1 MAKEQANI
9 TYKAILSL
17 MEKPGS
23 RIHFIGVGGI
33 SMYSL
38 ASLCAMRALRVS
50 GSDVEESERTAALRR
65 LGVEVK
71 IGHTVANSIDKDLVV
86 YTHAIS
92 ESNPELLGALRLGIP
107 TVSRAHLLGAIMTEY
122 KNRIGVSGSHGKS
135 TTLAMLDSI
144 FSLAGRNP
152 TVLSGAALESHEPFR
167 IGGNDTMIY
176 EGCEYKDS
184 FLSFLPTVFMALN
197 LEHDHPDYFPTLADV
212 KASFEKAIDRAP
224 LSIIN
229 ADDTEL
235 SSIARRLGTKK
246 IITVGQ
252 RERADYRYRIVTFAK
267 DGYVFEIYKDGITLG
282 EFSLSVIG
290 VFNVASAAMAVVAAI
305 ESGISPETA
314 SLAISSFRGIERRM
328 QRVGSRL
335 GREVYYDYA
344 HHPTEIR
351 ETINALKMH
360 TGDTLTVIFKPHTY
374 SRTKALWK
382 DFCSALSLAD
392 SVILT
397 DIYPA
402 REEKIE
408 GVSSERLAK
417 DVGVR
422 AIYASDSEV
431 VSVLDKST
439 HGAIVIMGAGNLDR
453 VKYDI
458 LNK

>member
-1 MAKEQANI
+1 
-9 TYKAILSL
+9 

-23 RIHFIGVGGI
+23 RVHFIGIGGI

-50 GSDVEESERTAALRR
+50 GSDIEESERTAALRR
-65 LGVEVK
+65 LGVEVR

-86 YTHAIS
+86 YTHAVS
-92 ESNPELLGALRLGIP
+92 ENNPELLGAKKLDIP
-107 TVSRAHLLGAIMTEY
+107 TVSRAQLLGALMTEY
-122 KNRIGVSGSHGKS
+122 KGRIGVSGSHGKS

-167 IGGNDTMIY
+167 IGGKDMMIY

-184 FLSFLPTVFMALN
+184 FLHFLPTVFIALN

-212 KASFEKAIDRAP
+212 KASFEKAISRAP

-229 ADDTEL
+229 ADDSVL
-235 SSIARRLGTKK
+235 ASIVRRQRPKK
-246 IITVGQ
+246 RIITVGQ
-252 RERADYRYRIVTFAK
+252 TERADYRYGIVSFAK
-267 DGYVFEIYKDGITLG
+267 GGFTFEIYKDGITLG
-282 EFSLSVIG
+282 EFTLSIPG
-290 VFNVASAAMAVVAAI
+290 VFNVASAAMAIVAAI

-314 SLAISSFRGIERRM
+314 ALAISAFRGIERRI

-351 ETINALKMH
+351 ATINALKMH

-374 SRTKALWK
+374 SRTKALWS
-382 DFCSALSLAD
+382 DFCAALSLAD

-397 DIYPA
+397 DVYPA
-402 REEKIE
+402 REEAIE
-408 GVSSERLAK
+408 GVSSERLAR
-417 DVGVR
+417 DVGAR
-422 AIYASDSEV
+422 AIYVPDSEV
-431 VSVLDKST
+431 VSTLDKST
-439 HGAIVIMGAGNLDR
+439 HGTIVIMGAGNLES
-453 VKYDI
+453 VKADI
-458 LNK
+458 LSK